1 MEGLTMNENTPSD
14 SGRGLEHITVRASDT
29 FLQILSSQSGFKVHG
44 IPAGIALVV
53 DDFGVLIGTISDGDI
68 RRGIVEKGS
77 LNGRA
82 EEIMTP
88 DPVVFNERL
97 SHQEILKSIP
107 SELRRRNRSSSRFLG
122 KIVLVDDEHKPKRVL
137 DYHHLWEQRV
147 ATHRHVSVIGLG
159 YVGLTLALTLADKG
173 YQVTGVDVD
182 KKKIDMLKKGEL
194 YVHEIGLPALFK
206 EHLNGNFTVSTQMPE
221 NGDVF
226 IVSVGTPVHPGD
238 ANHLPSLE
246 YLRSACE
253 MVGAKL
259 GMGAL
264 VVLRSTVPIG
274 TTRDFVMPLLEKMSG
289 LRAGTDFHLA
299 FAPERT
305 VEGNAL
311 RELLELPQIIG
322 GINGD
327 SVESASALFREINA
341 AIVRVGSCE
350 SAEMAKLINNCFR
363 DLIFSFSNEMGRLA
377 AHYNIDIVKVIKAS
391 NSGYPRDP
399 VPLPSPGVGGPCLTK
414 DPYILA
420 SVAHLAGISATLGE
434 RGREINESMI
444 GFIADRIEKQL
455 IASGKNPSLCKIL
468 ICGLA
473 FKGRPETGD
482 LRNSPA
488 LDLCVALKDRV
499 GFLYGHDPVAS
510 DLDVKAEGLSPVAIP
525 AGFQGMDAVLFMN
538 NHPSFRK
545 VDVFTM
551 VRSMAANPVVFD
563 GWNLFDENEIIR
575 SAPAAYLGLSH
586 IKTSVPLGNR
596 AA

>member
-1 MEGLTMNENTPSD
+1 MQEPLPSEF
-14 SGRGLEHITVRASDT
+14 SGRGLEHITVKASDT
-29 FLQILSSQSGFKVHG
+29 YLEILAKQGGFKTHG
-44 IPAGIALVV
+44 VPAGIALVV
-53 DDFGVLIGTISDGDI
+53 DSDGALIGTITEGDV
-68 RRGIVEKGS
+68 RRGIVSKGS
-77 LNGRA
+77 LSGTARDV
-82 EEIMTP
+82 MTP
-88 DPVVFNERL
+88 DPIVFNQRL
-97 SHQEILKSIP
+97 SHQEILKGIP
-107 SELRRRNRSSSRFLG
+107 AELRRRNRSSSRFLG
-122 KIVLVDDEHKPKRVL
+122 KIVLVDDHRKPTRVL
-137 DYHHLWEQRV
+137 EYHHLWEQRI

-182 KKKIDMLKKGEL
+182 KKKIDMLRKGEL

-206 EHLNGNFTVSTQMPE
+206 EHLNGNFTVSTGIPE
-221 NGDVF
+221 SGDVF
-226 IVSVGTPVHPGD
+226 IVSVGTPVKAGGG
-238 ANHLPSLE
+238 HLPSLE

-264 VVLRSTVPIG
+264 VILRSTVPIG
-274 TTRDFVMPLLEKMSG
+274 TTRDFVKPLLEKISG
-289 LRAGTDFHLA
+289 LRAGSDFHLA

-327 SVESASALFREINA
+327 SVEAASALFREINA

-363 DLIFSFSNEMGRLA
+363 DLIFSFSNEMSRLA

-420 SVAHLAGISATLGE
+420 SVAHQAGIPATLGE
-434 RGREINESMI
+434 RGREINEGMI
-444 GFIADRIEKQL
+444 GFIADRILKQL
-455 IASGKNPSLCKIL
+455 QVSRKQPSQAKIL

-488 LDLCVALKDRV
+488 LDLCAALQGRV
-499 GFLYGHDPVAS
+499 GAIFGHDPVAT
-510 DLDVKAEGLSPVAIP
+510 DEDIRAEGLSPVKIP
-525 AGFQGMDAVLFMN
+525 AGFDGMDAVAFMN
-538 NHPSFRK
+538 NHESFRK
-545 VDVFTM
+545 VDVFAM
-551 VRSMAANPVVFD
+551 VRSMGANPVVFD
-563 GWNLFDENEIIR
+563 GWGLIDESEIVR
-575 SAPAAYLGLSH
+575 SAPASYLGLSH
-586 IKTSVPLGNR
+586 VRSTVTAGNG